1 MRYKLSDNSIL
12 NISICDVQGQE
23 MFRALYETYYKKSD
37 CIILVYDISDRES
50 FELCKTY
57 FCETIKEKCKNDI
70 KVILVGNKI
79 DLENKREVS
88 YEEGDNFAFLNNWL
102 FIEASCLKNINVYE
116 TFKKVIEMSLDKTKK
131 YHRNKSHLT
140 KTTNF

>member
-1 MRYKLSDNSIL
+1 MN
-12 NISICDVQGQE
+12 G
-23 MFRALYETYYKKSD
+23 AYYKKSD

-79 DLENKREVS
+79 DLEDKRNVS
-88 YEEGDNFAFLNNWL
+88 YEEGANFAFLNNWL

-116 TFKKVIEMSLDKTKK
+116 TFKKVIEMSLDKNQEIPQEQITPDKNNK
-131 YHRNKSHLT
+131 FLAQSKNKSYINKLLNYL
-140 KTTNF
+140 KK